1 MESPPS
7 MGNPGRTGFRHSG
20 DEHRAK
26 RRRGRNVDVIAS
38 PAYYNPLPT
47 PETVRRPHKSKPASQ
62 PAHPPTPQ
70 TQRHI
75 RRAPSPNLAADS
87 HHTSPSNQATSD
99 PSTYQTAT
107 RPEKTSRRRPGLMF
121 AQQMGLVDSRG
132 VGVGMGGHRLG
143 HAKGALKAVKEEENP
158 FLVSSDAPPAKGASL
173 GAAMGLASPGAIQPH
188 SDDEDSHSDV
198 DDEPAPSRLSLQ
210 SPATGLLSPPPTKHA
225 PRISDPS
232 SQTVR
237 TRAEQASSSKHA
249 LQSIPLDM
257 LDPEHNP
264 FLEGPSEPARR
275 RPGPSVDEDQA
286 TITYIFRGAK
296 RVFANPLYP
305 SAAPFPQADLLP
317 EDEEYEPHPLPKP
330 RLLWPEGPKDSSKRI
345 NVQEI
350 RRRGART
357 PSPGPSSRLRSHS
370 TSASLLTPTTSKAR
384 RFANVTRDSPNFGG
398 GSSAFT
404 DEELEQDAEGE
415 EEESDDDDEP
425 FKPLKSAGAKLA
437 ELGKRGEEEEE
448 ELPVRRGLL
457 FGAGAGMKR
466 DREGGEEG
474 RVKRMK
480 GAERL

>member
-1 MESPPS
+1 MESPL
-7 MGNPGRTGFRHSG
+7 MGNTGRTGSRQSG

-38 PAYYNPLPT
+38 PVCYNPLPT
-47 PETVRRPHKSKPASQ
+47 PETVRRPHKSKLASH
-62 PAHPPTPQ
+62 PNHPPTPQ

-75 RRAPSPNLAADS
+75 RRAPTPESSANS
-87 HHTSPSNQATSD
+87 RRMSPSNQVPSV

-143 HAKGALKAVKEEENP
+143 QAKGVLKAVKEEENP
-158 FLVSSDAPPAKGASL
+158 FLVSSDPLPTKRLSL
-173 GAAMGLASPGAIQPH
+173 GAAMGLASPGAIQ
-188 SDDEDSHSDV
+188 SQSEDGYSHSDL
-198 DDEPAPSRLSLQ
+198 ENETTHPLLSLQ
-210 SPATGLLSPPPTKHA
+210 SPTTGLLSPPPTQHA
-225 PRISDPS
+225 PRISDPE
-232 SQTVR
+232 SQNVR

-249 LQSIPLDM
+249 RPSIPLDM
-257 LDPEHNP
+257 LDLEHNP
-264 FLEGPSEPARR
+264 FLEGPSEPSRR

-296 RVFANPLYP
+296 RVFANPLYH
-305 SAAPFPQADLLP
+305 STAPFPQADLQP
-317 EDEEYEPHPLPKP
+317 EDEDFEPHPLPKP
-330 RLLWPEGPKDSSKRI
+330 RLLWPEGPKESGKRI

-350 RRRGART
+350 CRRGTRT
-357 PSPGPSSRLRSHS
+357 PSPGPSKRKLSH
-370 TSASLLTPTTSKAR
+370 TASAPLMTPTTSRAR
-384 RFANVTRDSPNFGG
+384 RFVNPALARDSPNFGG
-398 GSSAFT
+398 ESSAFT

-415 EEESDDDDEP
+415 EESDDDEP
-425 FKPLKSAGAKLA
+425 FKPIKSVGAKLA
-437 ELGKRGEEEEE
+437 GRGKRDEEEE

-466 DREGGEEG
+466 DREGAEEG